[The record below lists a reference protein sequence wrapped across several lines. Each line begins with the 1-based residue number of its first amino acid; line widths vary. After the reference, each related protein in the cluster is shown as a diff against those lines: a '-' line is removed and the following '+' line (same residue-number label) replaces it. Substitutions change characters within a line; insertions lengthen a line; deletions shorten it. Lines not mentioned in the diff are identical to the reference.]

1 MVSLTLAKQYLDVLH
16 SADDAKLQLL
26 LDAAH
31 DSAREFLGVAAFSD
45 LYNSDAVPVSSSEVL
60 LPPAVQLGVLIY
72 LQAAYQASPQDA
84 EQLILVAERTLM
96 PYRQG
101 WGV

>member
-1 MVSLTLAKQYLDVLH
+1 MVTLDEAKKYLDVLH
-16 SADDAKLQLL
+16 DADDDKLQLL

-31 DSAREFLGVAAFSD
+31 DQARQFLGLDSFDQLAA
-45 LYNSDAVPVSSSEVL
+45 SSSDDQ
-60 LPPAVQLGVLIY
+60 LPSAVQLGVLIY
-72 LQAAYQASPQDA
+72 LQASYQASPQDA
-84 EQLILVAERTLM
+84 AELIRVAETTLM